1 MIYGDGSIV
10 MYFLCHRGGK
20 QRAGEAHGEELVAVE
35 VILSGLFDDI
45 SYIFGV

>member
-20 QRAGEAHGEELVAVE
+20 QRTGEAHREELAGVE
-35 VILSGLFDDI
+35 VILSG
-45 SYIFGV
+45 